1 MGCKRI
7 HPSCVLQAV
16 PHPPF
21 INYRRS
27 LKGSAR
33 KLRRDPTPA
42 ERKLWFEYLR
52 YSPRKFT
59 RQKAVGEYIADFYCA
74 SEMFVIELDGDSHF
88 TTSTERYDE
97 RRTDALAAQGI
108 RVIRFTN
115 LEVLQQ
121 FEAVCQRIEETL
133 KT

>member
-1 MGCKRI
+1 M
-7 HPSCVLQAV
+7 
-16 PHPPF
+16 
-21 INYRRS
+21 
-27 LKGSAR
+27 
-33 KLRRDPTPA
+33 
-42 ERKLWFEYLR
+42 
-52 YSPRKFT
+52 
-59 RQKAVGEYIADFYCA
+59 GEYIADFYCA
-74 SEMFVIELDGDSHF
+74 SEMLVIELDGDSHF